1 MIGLKKS
8 SSVQFVY
15 FVFLSFKVANF
26 VVSGKEGDINH
37 DFLRTTVALSADCC
51 RQATTMDQHSFL
63 TLRFRS
69 DLNMF
74 YSADTPEEMC

>member
-8 SSVQFVY
+8 SNVQFVY
-15 FVFLSFKVANF
+15 FVFLSFKVATF
-26 VVSGKEGDINH
+26 VVSGKECGINH
-37 DFLRTTVALSADCC
+37 DFLRTTVALSA
-51 RQATTMDQHSFL
+51 MDHHSFL

-74 YSADTPEEMC
+74 DSADTPEEMC